1 MLEGGVLM
9 LKMMLVDD
17 EKTVLQGL
25 SHILSKHCPYYKVVS
40 MVQSA
45 AEALTILQ
53 DVCIDVVITDVKM
66 PDIDGIELTKKI
78 RMLYPLTEV
87 VVLSGYDDFE
97 FVRQTMKNGA
107 CDYLL
112 KPCNYQS
119 ILDILLKLEKALTQ
133 RDNKALISG
142 KQELPEKYAEYDNM
156 KMAVV
161 SVQGCADAGFEEHLT
176 QELMK
181 GNMAKEFLEMIAI
194 DEKIVILF
202 RHSMDLST
210 VKQRF
215 YGYRQSLNQ
224 KGYITY
230 WTISDCCRGPKC
242 LKQAYDFCV
251 QMIEFLQFNEM
262 SMVLD
267 KELYQK
273 YLDRQKTQTI
283 SDYFSNETL
292 GKYILNGDIQ
302 KIQHII
308 EKKWNQLYRSDCY
321 WDPNQLKSDVLKE
334 LLYLEHQ
341 MKDHGLRL
349 QPICGDLADYIEKV
363 KLLRTFRHLLDWL
376 KNYILI
382 IISNLHGEGVSPQ
395 YIHVVRKYIET
406 HYMED
411 ICLKTVSDTVFLNPW
426 YFSSQ
431 FKKYMNIT
439 FSEYLNQVRVRM
451 AKQFLRQKDLKVY
464 QVAEMVGFQDAA
476 YFSTVFKNVEN
487 MSPKDFQKTVS

>member
-1 MLEGGVLM
+1 M

-25 SHILSKHCPYYKVVS
+25 SHILSKHCPNYKVVS

-45 AEALTILQ
+45 AEALMILQ
-53 DVCIDVVITDVKM
+53 DVYVDVVITDVKM
-66 PDIDGIELTKKI
+66 PDMDGIELTKQI
-78 RMLYPLTEV
+78 RTLYPQTNV

-107 CDYLL
+107 YDYLL

-119 ILDILLKLEKALTQ
+119 ILDILHKLDENLTLRDKKAI
-133 RDNKALISG
+133 ISG

-161 SVQGCADAGFEEHLT
+161 SIQRCADSGFEEHLT

-181 GNMAKEFLEMIAI
+181 GKMANELLEMIAV
-194 DEKIVILF
+194 DENIVILF
-202 RHSMDLST
+202 RHSMDMCA

-230 WTISDCCRGPKC
+230 WSLSDCCRGPEC
-242 LKQAYDFCV
+242 LKQAYDVCV
-251 QMIEFLQFNEM
+251 EMIEFLQFNEIP
-262 SMVLD
+262 MVMD
-267 KELYQK
+267 KVMYQK
-273 YLDRQKTQTI
+273 YLEKLKTQSI
-283 SDYFSNETL
+283 SDYFSSEAL

-302 KIQHII
+302 KIQHYL
-308 EKKWNQLYRSDCY
+308 ETNLNQLYRSDCY
-321 WDPNQLKSDVLKE
+321 WGPNQLKSEVLKE
-334 LLYLEHQ
+334 LVYLEHQ
-341 MKDHGLRL
+341 MKDHGFRF
-349 QPICGDLADYIEKV
+349 QPIFGDLTYYIEKV
-363 KLLRTFRHLLDWL
+363 KKLHTFRDLVDWL
-376 KNYILI
+376 KNFIMI
-382 IISNLHGEGVSPQ
+382 IISNLHGEEVSPQ
-395 YIHVVRKYIET
+395 YIHVVKKFIET

-451 AKQFLRQKDLKVY
+451 AKQFLRKKDLKVY

-476 YFSTVFKNVEN
+476 YFSTVFKSVEN
-487 MSPKDFQKTVS
+487 ISPKDYQKTL

>member
-1 MLEGGVLM
+1 M

-25 SHILSKHCPYYKVVS
+25 AHILAKHCPNYTVVS

-45 AEALTILQ
+45 AEALMILQ
-53 DVCIDVVITDVKM
+53 DVCVDVVITDVKM

-78 RMLYPLTEV
+78 RTLYPQTEV

-119 ILDILLKLEKALTQ
+119 ILDILLKLEGALAQ
-133 RDNKALISG
+133 RDNKAIISG

-161 SVQGCADAGFEEHLT
+161 SVQGCADSGFEEHLT

-194 DEKIVILF
+194 DEKIIILF
-202 RHSMDLST
+202 RHSMDLSAI
-210 VKQRF
+210 KQRF

-224 KGYITY
+224 KGYVTY
-230 WTISDCCRGPKC
+230 WSISNCRRGPKC
-242 LKQAYDFCV
+242 LKQAFDSCV
-251 QMIEFLQFNEM
+251 EMIVFLQFNEL

-267 KELYQK
+267 QEMYQK
-273 YLDRQKTQTI
+273 YLDRQKTQAI
-283 SDYFSNETL
+283 SDYFSSETL

-302 KIQHII
+302 KIQHFM
-308 EKKWNQLYRSDCY
+308 ETKWNQLHRSDCY

-349 QPICGDLADYIEKV
+349 QTICGDLADYIEKV

-376 KNYILI
+376 KIFI
-382 IISNLHGEGVSPQ
+382 MSIISNLNGEGVSPQ
-395 YIHVVRKYIET
+395 YIHVVKKYIEK

-487 MSPKDFQKTVS
+487 ISPKDYQKTLS